1 MQVILKLLATHN
13 IYFIYVYYKEIENNI
28 KMFDRIKRFFAE
40 NDIVLKFACCR
51 KCLGKVVDEDIDMD
65 IDINND
71 NKPDINITV
80 EDGVVEVTTITD
92 DGVKSNADGK
102 DIGDAIKD
110 VLENADEIVEEV
122 IDEKVGGVVGEVL
135 KDVTKAVV
143 DGDDPKEILDEL
155 VEHATEIVK
164 DKLADEIAET
174 DTSDVVIHV

>member
-1 MQVILKLLATHN
+1 
-13 IYFIYVYYKEIENNI
+13 
-28 KMFDRIKRFFAE
+28 MFDRIKRFFAE

-51 KCLGKVVDEDIDMD
+51 KCLGKVVDEDVEIELDV
-65 IDINND
+65 NND

-80 EDGVVEVTTITD
+80 EDGIVEVTTITD

-102 DIGDAIKD
+102 DIGDVVKD
-110 VLENADEIVEEV
+110 VLENTDEIVEEV

-155 VEHATEIVK
+155 VEHATELAK
-164 DKLADEIAET
+164 DKLADEITEVTGGDGDEADPSE
-174 DTSDVVIHV
+174 VVIHV